1 MSQADGKANGHLDAE
16 KQNQPQKRSA
26 IRALIQ
32 DFSPIW
38 FVYCMNAGII
48 SILLHQLPYRFD
60 GLGVLS
66 TIAFMVDF
74 VLFIVFS
81 IIFLTRFAL
90 YRKQAYTEITDN
102 IQDLSFLAAWPIA
115 WLTLSS
121 LVALIVSTA
130 GWGGHAFTVVAYVM
144 WWFGAG
150 WMLLTYFFIFI
161 TMVRKAKASGEGGG
175 RLPPL
180 ILMPAM
186 GIATVAT
193 TGGLIASY
201 SYAISA
207 RLAVPII
214 IFSFLMVGIAVFTA
228 TFLYTLLLYHLFTEG
243 WPAPAITP
251 AMFVTAGP
259 FGQSAAAIQLLSSAA
274 NTYRRFAGYNRGPF
288 ISANAAQPLYVVCVF
303 IALLLAGMSSVYAL
317 LALYAMVERAFQKQ
331 LSWTMSWNSI
341 IFPIGTLT
349 TACNAFAI
357 AMDSPAWRTVN
368 TALVLILVILF
379 LVNTAFMA
387 LKIVK
392 GELLIVREDP
402 RSQKQE

>member
-1 MSQADGKANGHLDAE
+1 M
-16 KQNQPQKRSA
+16 
-26 IRALIQ
+26 I
-32 DFSPIW
+32 
-38 FVYCMNAGII
+38 
-48 SILLHQLPYRFD
+48 
-60 GLGVLS
+60 
-66 TIAFMVDF
+66 DF
-74 VLFIVFS
+74 VLFICFS
-81 IIFLTRFAL
+81 VIFTARFAL
-90 YRKQAYTEITDN
+90 FGKQAYTEITDN
-102 IQDLSFLAAWPIA
+102 IQDLSLFAGWPIS

-150 WMLLTYFFIFI
+150 WMLLTFFFIFVN
-161 TMVRKAKASGEGGG
+161 MVRKEKASSESGG

-186 GIATVAT
+186 GIAAVAT

-201 SYAISA
+201 SYAIFA

-214 IFSFLMVGIAVFTA
+214 IFSFLMVGIAIFMA
-228 TFLYTLLLYHLFTEG
+228 TFLYTLLLYQLFTEG

-259 FGQSAAAIQLLSSAA
+259 LGQSAAAVQLLSTAA
-274 NTYRRFAGYNRGPF
+274 NSCSQYAGYNSGPF
-288 ISANAAQPLYVVCVF
+288 ISANAAQPLYVACVF
-303 IALLLAGMSSVYAL
+303 IALLLAGMASVYAL
-317 LALYAMVERAFQKQ
+317 LALYVVIERALQKQ

-341 IFPIGTLT
+341 IFPVGTLT
-349 TACNAFAI
+349 TACNGFAI

-368 TALVLILVILF
+368 TGLVLILVILF

-387 LKIVK
+387 TKVVK

-402 RSQKQE
+402 RSKKQE